1 MKKLMRR
8 VERFKGFTLGLDV
21 HNAFIEYCLLDD
33 RGDQVEGG
41 RVSSRESELRELLA
55 KLGKRGAL
63 QASLEACGCFVWIF
77 DILSEVLGRSNVH
90 VGQPSRI
97 AVIANSLEKND
108 ANDAWWLA
116 YLLFEGRMPECFV
129 AEGSLRELRIAS
141 RELRSYTDGRADL
154 LRRLKSHL
162 AQAGKTIPKSWHTSK
177 VRRDLAKKVLDTLQG
192 ERKRAVLALFRNI
205 QLLTRQ
211 LKYWLERVKELS
223 KALPEVKTLIDEMP
237 GIGAVLGGVVVA
249 ELGSPTRFHSAK
261 AYAKAT
267 GLTPGYRESGGKGS
281 RTKITRQG
289 SSQARWALTRAALSC
304 LRAKS
309 GTGEQIKNWVLE
321 RSKHKPKKMI
331 IVAAAR
337 KMAEG
342 VWRLFNYGEAF
353 NLASAFPVKKKKK
366 RGSPGAKKK
375 EAAKTTSG

>member
-1 MKKLMRR
+1 
-8 VERFKGFTLGLDV
+8 
-21 HNAFIEYCLLDD
+21 
-33 RGDQVEGG
+33 VEGG
-41 RVSSRESELRELLA
+41 RISSREPALRDLLA

-63 QASLEACGCFVWIF
+63 QASLEACGCFIWIF

-116 YLLFEGRMPECFV
+116 YLLFEGRMPECYV
-129 AEGSLRELRIAS
+129 AEGAVRELRIAS
-141 RELRSYTDGRADL
+141 RELRAYTDERADL

-162 AQAGKTIPKSWHTSK
+162 AQAGKTVPKNWHTSK
-177 VRRDLAKKVLDTLQG
+177 VRREETKRVLAEVEG
-192 ERKRAVLALFRNI
+192 ERKRAVLALYRNI
-205 QLLTRQ
+205 TRLTRQ
-211 LKYWLERVKELS
+211 MKYWIERVKALS
-223 KALPEVKTLIDEMP
+223 KALPEVKTLVDEMP
-237 GIGAVLGGVVVA
+237 GIGEVLGGAVVA
-249 ELGSPTRFHSAK
+249 ELGSPTRFYCAK

-289 SSQARWALTRAALSC
+289 SAQARWAFTRAALSC

-309 GTGEQIKNWVLE
+309 GTAEQIKQWVLA
-321 RSKHKPKKMI
+321 RSKHKPKKLV

-337 KMAEG
+337 KLAEG

-353 NLASAFPVKKKKK
+353 KLAAAFPVKKKKK
-366 RGSPGAKKK
+366 HGSLDTQKK